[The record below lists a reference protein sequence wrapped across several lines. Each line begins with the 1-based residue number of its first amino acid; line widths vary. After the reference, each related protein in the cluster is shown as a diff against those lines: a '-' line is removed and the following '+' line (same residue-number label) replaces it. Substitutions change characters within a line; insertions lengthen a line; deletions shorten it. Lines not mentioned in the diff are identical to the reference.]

1 VNFTGVKLT
10 TSLNNTVFVCSSIS
24 AEPFRAQDHL
34 SELKISS
41 AMKGKLLF
49 ADAEEVRRCRDDGL
63 SWKIIA
69 KNLGT
74 NVNTLRE
81 WRKINQFDVSAA
93 ISRQ

>member
-1 VNFTGVKLT
+1 MM
-10 TSLNNTVFVCSSIS
+10 TSLDNIVFVCFCASK
-24 AEPFRAQDHL
+24 ENL

-41 AMKGKLLF
+41 GMKGKLLF
-49 ADAEEVRRCRDDGL
+49 VDAEEVRRCRDDGL

-81 WRKINQFDVSAA
+81 WRKINQFDVSAV

>member
-1 VNFTGVKLT
+1 
-10 TSLNNTVFVCSSIS
+10 
-24 AEPFRAQDHL
+24 
-34 SELKISS
+34 
-41 AMKGKLLF
+41 MKGKLLF